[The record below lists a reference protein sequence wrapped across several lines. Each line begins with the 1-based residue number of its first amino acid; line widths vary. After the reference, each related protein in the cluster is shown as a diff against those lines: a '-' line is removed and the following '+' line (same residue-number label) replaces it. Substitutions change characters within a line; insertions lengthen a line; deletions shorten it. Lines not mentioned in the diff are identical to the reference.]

1 MSVGQRT
8 SRPARS
14 GASGEPRPDRPAPG
28 PVVGGTV
35 HEVRAAVMVWRRE
48 MIRFRHDRAR
58 VGAMLLQP
66 LLFLFVMGTGL
77 ASIVDTG
84 GGVAFTTF
92 LFPGVMAMSV
102 LFSAAFAG
110 VSLVWD
116 REFGFLRE
124 MLVAPVSKFA
134 IILGKCLGGATAATL
149 QSLVLL
155 ALAGLVGVP
164 YHPVLLLQLLGLLF
178 IGAFLLTAMGVLL
191 SARIKQIQAAMPTS
205 QLIITPMMFLSGALF
220 PIANLPDWLAVLTR
234 LNPLTYLVQPMR
246 AAIFQRLD
254 LPASAWEALDPSITW
269 FGWPVPVALQVLAA
283 AGSAIVILTVA
294 VASFDRT
301 D

>member
-1 MSVGQRT
+1 MTADSETVTASVRT
-8 SRPARS
+8 
-14 GASGEPRPDRPAPG
+14 DRPAAR
-28 PVVGGTV
+28 PVVGGIA
-35 HEVRAAVMVWRRE
+35 HELRATAVVWRRE

-58 VGAMLLQP
+58 VGVMLLQP

-84 GGVAFTTF
+84 GEVAFTTF

-110 VSLVWD
+110 ISLVWD

-178 IGAFLLTAMGVLL
+178 IGAFLLTAVGVLL
-191 SARIKQIQAAMPTS
+191 SARIKQLQAAMPTS
-205 QLIITPMMFLSGALF
+205 QLIIMPMMFLSGALF
-220 PIANLPDWLAVLTR
+220 PIANLPEWLAVLTR

-246 AAIFQRLD
+246 GAIFQRLD
-254 LPASAWEALDPSITW
+254 LPASAWAALDPSLTW
-269 FGWPVPVALQVLAA
+269 FGWPVPAALQVL
-283 AGSAIVILTVA
+283 VA
-294 VASFDRT
+294 VAAALVVLVIAVATFDRT